1 MRKIYSRRDFLKAGG
16 VIGAASALGLAEIA
30 RAEPPP
36 ETARLR
42 IVYTPAM
49 CVAPQYIAE
58 SFLRIEGFSEI
69 EYVKSIDTS
78 DTVAA
83 LADNRLDIGVKT
95 TPYLVN
101 ALDSSP
107 PVVALA
113 GLHLGCYELFAQER
127 IRAFRDLKHKKVAI
141 SRFGSSEHVYIS
153 SMLAYVGMDPAHDV
167 EWIHTG
173 TTTEG
178 MELFVEGGADA
189 FLAFPPEP
197 QELRR
202 RHVKRV
208 IVNTALDPPWS
219 HYYCC
224 MIAGSRQFV
233 TQYPVATRRALRAM
247 LKAADLCSSE
257 PETAARFLVDNGY
270 ESRIEIAREM
280 LGEIRYDAWRTY
292 NPEDSIRF
300 HALRLYDVGMI
311 QTDPNHLISQ
321 NTDWR
326 YLNALKQELKA

>member
-1 MRKIYSRRDFLKAGG
+1 MSKAFSRREFLKASGTL
-16 VIGAASALGLAEIA
+16 GAASALGFYEIA

-36 ETARLR
+36 EIERLR
-42 IVYTPAM
+42 IVFTPAM

-58 SFLRIEGFSEI
+58 RFLRLEGFSEV

-95 TPYLVN
+95 TPYLVSE
-101 ALDSSP
+101 LDPGP

-113 GLHLGCYELFAQER
+113 GMHLGCYELFAQEQ
-127 IRAFRDLKHKKVAI
+127 IRAIRDLKHKKVAI
-141 SRFGSSEHVYIS
+141 SRFGSSEHVFIS

-178 MELFVEGGADA
+178 MELFIDGGADA

-224 MIAGSRQFV
+224 MIAGSKQFV

-257 PETAARFLVDNGY
+257 PETAARFLVSNGY

-280 LGEIRYDAWRTY
+280 LDEIRYDAWRTY

-300 HALRLYDVGMI
+300 HALRLYDVKMI
-311 QTDPNHLISQ
+311 QTDPNKLIRN

-326 YLNALKQELKA
+326 HLNALKKELKA

>member
-1 MRKIYSRRDFLKAGG
+1 MNKAISRRDFIKASGAL
-16 VIGAASALGLAEIA
+16 GAASALGLSEVV

-36 ETARLR
+36 ETNHLR
-42 IVYTPAM
+42 IMYTPAM

-58 SFLRIEGFSEI
+58 QFLRIEGFSEV
-69 EYVKSIDTS
+69 EYVQSINTS

-95 TPYLVN
+95 TPYLISE
-101 ALDSSP
+101 LDSAP

-113 GLHLGCYELFAQER
+113 GMHLGCYELFANEHV
-127 IRAFRDLKHKKVAI
+127 RAIRDLKHRSIAI
-141 SRFGSSEHVYIS
+141 SRFGSSEHVFIS

-178 MELFVEGGADA
+178 MELFANGGADA

-197 QELRR
+197 QELRQ

-208 IVNTALDPPWS
+208 IVNTALDQPWAN
-219 HYYCC
+219 YYCC
-224 MIAGSRQFV
+224 MVAGSKQFV
-233 TQYPVATRRALRAM
+233 QQHPIATRRALRAM
-247 LKAADLCSSE
+247 LKAADLCSTE
-257 PETAARFLVDNGY
+257 PETAARFLVEKGY
-270 ESRIEIAREM
+270 EPRIEIAREM
-280 LGEIRYDAWRTY
+280 LSEVRYDAWRTY

-300 HALRLYDVGMI
+300 YALRLYDVGMI
-311 QTDPNHLISQ
+311 RTDPNTLISQ

-326 YLNALKQELKA
+326 HLDKLKKELKA